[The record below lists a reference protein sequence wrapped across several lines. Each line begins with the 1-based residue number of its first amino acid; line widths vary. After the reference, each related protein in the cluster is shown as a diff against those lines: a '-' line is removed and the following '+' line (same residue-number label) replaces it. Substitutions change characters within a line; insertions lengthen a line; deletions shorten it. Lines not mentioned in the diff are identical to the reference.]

1 MFAGS
6 QPPRISQVSGIYDT
20 ATFLKSSL
28 LLGKNIPTLLAAGTF
43 ALSIGSTFAAWNM
56 ANQEAVRLG
65 ETEFRFEVR
74 QAIRRLEQRLTTY
87 EGAARSAQAFLLGS
101 VAVKRYDF
109 SLFVASLRLQ
119 EKFPGIQGIALV
131 ELIPPQRMADHVATM
146 QRQGFTD
153 YKITPA
159 GERPVYS
166 SITQIEPFR
175 GLNLRALGFDM
186 LSEPNRRAAM
196 ERARDTGLAAASGKV
211 RLIQENGKDVQSGLV
226 MYLPVYQ
233 RGLLT
238 TTVAQR
244 RNSLIGWIGAPFR
257 MNDLMAGL
265 GGERS
270 GDVTLSIYDGTVV
283 VEEARLYSSRLRG
296 QSRVSPPRFRTL
308 QHMSVAGRPW
318 TLDIQSSQAF
328 EQRLSTDRPRLI
340 AIIGSAISI
349 MTSLLVWLLASGRH
363 RALSLA
369 SQTTH
374 QLSESEFRWKYALE
388 GAGDGVW
395 DWYTRT
401 GEVLYS
407 EQWKTM
413 LGYQSNEIGNSFS
426 EWERLLHP
434 EDKVATDA
442 LVRSY
447 LDSTDGS
454 LQAEFRMR
462 CKDGSWKWI
471 LTRATAVSRDANRK
485 PLRIIGTHTDIS
497 RSKKDEVALREAN
510 AQLKDEQHRV
520 EVILKHS
527 HDAFIAVLPDGRIRD
542 WNAKAERLFGWAAE
556 EAIGEDLATMIIPE
570 QFRSQH
576 NAGFARFVETRKA
589 AGKVVE
595 VETLHRTGRLISVE
609 LAFAG
614 VLEGSDYVVTA
625 FIRDISERKAAQRR
639 DAERTKALEEA
650 RNALHHAQKLEAIG
664 KLTGGVAHD
673 FNNVLQVVTGNL
685 ALLQIYARDDAGMQK
700 RLASIKGAVQR
711 GAKLSSQLLA
721 FARRQPL
728 QPVAVNVERLLRD
741 MEELLQRAIGETVA
755 LTIFCEGKLWNTLVD
770 PGQFE
775 NLILNLA
782 INARDALPAGGELS
796 IRMRNVTLD
805 EDEARKLHG
814 IIKGEYIFISIADN
828 GTGMSQEV
836 MTQAFEPFFTTKPV
850 GEGTGLGLSMA
861 YGMVKQSGGHIE
873 ISSELGLGTTVMI
886 YLPRT
891 HQLENSPAPPV
902 VPSEE
907 GGTETILVVEDDEE
921 VRLSVVANL
930 AELGYRVLHAADGES
945 GLQILKDGARIDLL
959 FTDVV
964 MPGSITGPELA
975 VQAKLVQP
983 NLAILFTS
991 GYMRDA
997 LTTDGRLK
1005 EGVHLLSKPYDQKQL
1020 AQRVRHVLAA

>member
-1 MFAGS
+1 M
-6 QPPRISQVSGIYDT
+6 
-20 ATFLKSSL
+20 
-28 LLGKNIPTLLAAGTF
+28 
-43 ALSIGSTFAAWNM
+43 
-56 ANQEAVRLG
+56 
-65 ETEFRFEVR
+65 
-74 QAIRRLEQRLTTY
+74 TTY

-101 VAVKRYDF
+101 VTVKREDF

-131 ELIPPQRMADHVATM
+131 ELVPPQRMADHVASM
-146 QRQGFTD
+146 RRHGFTD

-159 GERPVYS
+159 GERQVYS
-166 SITQIEPFR
+166 SITQIEPFT

-186 LSEPNRRAAM
+186 LSEPTRRAAM

-233 RGLLT
+233 RGMQT
-238 TTVAQR
+238 ATVAQR
-244 RNSLIGWIGAPFR
+244 RDSLIGWIGAPFR

-270 GDVTLSIYDGTVV
+270 GDVTLSIYDGTAVS
-283 VEEARLYSSRLRG
+283 EEARSYSTQLTG
-296 QSRVSPPRFRTL
+296 LSRVSPPRFRTL
-308 QHMSVAGRPW
+308 QNISVAGRPW

-328 EQRLSTDRPRLI
+328 EQRLATDRPQLI
-340 AIIGSAISI
+340 AIIGSALSI
-349 MTSLLVWLLASGRH
+349 MISLLVWLLASGRR

-369 SQTTH
+369 TQMTH

-395 DWYTRT
+395 DWHIST
-401 GEVLYS
+401 GEVIYS

-413 LGYQSNEIGNSFS
+413 LGYQDKEIGNSFS
-426 EWERLLHP
+426 EWERRLHP
-434 EDKVATDA
+434 EDKAATDA

-447 LDSTDGS
+447 LESTAGF

-471 LTRATAVSRDANRK
+471 MTRATAVSRDANGK

-497 RSKKDEVALREAN
+497 RSKNDEWALREAN
-510 AQLKDEQHRV
+510 AQLRDERHRV
-520 EVILKHS
+520 EVILEHS
-527 HDAFIAVLPDGRIRD
+527 HDAFIAVLPNGRIRD
-542 WNAKAERLFGWAAE
+542 WNAKAEQLFGWAAD
-556 EAIGEDLATMIIPE
+556 EAIGQDLATMIIPE
-570 QFRSQH
+570 QFRSRH
-576 NAGFARFVETRKA
+576 NAGFTRFVETRKA
-589 AGKVVE
+589 AGNVVE
-595 VETLHRTGRLISVE
+595 VEALHRTGRWVSVE

-614 VLEGSDYVVTA
+614 VPEGSDYVVTA
-625 FIRDISERKAAQRR
+625 FIRDISERKTAQLR
-639 DAERTKALEEA
+639 DAERSEALEEA

-685 ALLQIYARDDAGMQK
+685 ALLQMHVRDNAGMQK
-700 RLASIKGAVQR
+700 RLDSMKGAVQR

-728 QPVAVNVERLLRD
+728 QPVAVNVERLLRN
-741 MEELLQRAIGETVA
+741 MEELLQRALGETVA
-755 LTIFCEGKLWNTLVD
+755 LTIFCEGELWNTQVD

-782 INARDALPAGGELS
+782 INARDAMPAGGELS
-796 IRMRNVTLD
+796 ISMKNVTLD
-805 EDEARKLHG
+805 ENEARKLLG
-814 IIKGEYIFISIADN
+814 IVESDYIFISIADT
-828 GTGMSQEV
+828 GAGMSPEV
-836 MTQAFEPFFTTKPV
+836 LAQAFEPFFTTKPV
-850 GEGTGLGLSMA
+850 GQGTGLGLSMA
-861 YGMVKQSGGHIE
+861 YGMVKQSSGHIE
-873 ISSELGLGTTVMI
+873 ISSELGIGTTVMI

-891 HQLENSPAPPV
+891 HQLANSAPPPV
-902 VPSEE
+902 VASGA

-930 AELGYRVLHAADGES
+930 SELGYRVLHAADGES
-945 GLQILKDGARIDLL
+945 GLQILKDGPRIDLL

-964 MPGSITGPELA
+964 MPGSVTGPELA

-991 GYMRDA
+991 GYTRDA
-997 LTTDGRLK
+997 LTTDGRLQ
-1005 EGVHLLSKPYDQKQL
+1005 EGVQLLSKPYDQKQL
-1020 AQRVRHVLAA
+1020 AQRVRQVLAA